1 VEKLIEIRREE
12 LALPTVR
19 DLVNSLAVIVGH
31 CDLLRDQIEAESQ
44 SGRRIHAVREIAQGM
59 AKELNDYQCQLLES
73 ARRAGRQKRGVA

>member
-12 LALPTVR
+12 LALPMVR

-73 ARRAGRQKRGVA
+73 ARRTGRQKRGVA